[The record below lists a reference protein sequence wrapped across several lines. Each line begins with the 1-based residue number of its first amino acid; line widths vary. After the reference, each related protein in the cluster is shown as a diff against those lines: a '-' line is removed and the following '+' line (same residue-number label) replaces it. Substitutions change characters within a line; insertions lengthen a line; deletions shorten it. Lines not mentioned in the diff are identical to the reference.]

1 MTPHHSKHGPAA
13 QSGMALVVAL
23 VLLLAVTV
31 LAISGIIMAT
41 SELRMARNQRL
52 QERAFQAAE
61 TGLERAYESIA
72 NDEILSTTTI
82 AGQPEGTVAF
92 QGKSYIDPDEALDPA
107 TNDQLEYRILFEGSS
122 PSGDL
127 IIGSSTGAG
136 LNAYHFSVESSGYA
150 PDGAQSDH
158 VQGFY
163 IIGPGG
169 T

>member
-1 MTPHHSKHGPAA
+1 MTPQYSRHRPPS

-72 NDEILSTTTI
+72 NDEILSTTTM
-82 AGQPEGTVAF
+82 AGQPEGTVAV
-92 QGKSYIDPDEALDPA
+92 QGKSYVDPA
-107 TNDQLEYRILFEGSS
+107 KGSDPAANDQLEYRILYEGSS

-127 IIGSSTGAG
+127 IVGSSAGTG

-163 IIGPGG
+163 IVGPGG
-169 T
+169 N

>member
-1 MTPHHSKHGPAA
+1 
-13 QSGMALVVAL
+13 MALIVAL

-72 NDEILSTTTI
+72 NDEVLTTTTI

-92 QGKSYIDPDEALDPA
+92 QGRASVAPDGGEDPA
-107 TNDQLEYRILFEGSS
+107 TNDQLEYRIIYEGTS

-127 IIGSSTGAG
+127 IVGSSAG
-136 LNAYHFSVESSGYA
+136 TNLSAYHFSIESSGYA